1 MEAVEKKVGTLEEAL
16 RQLAQSQAQTQ
27 QSLRML
33 SEDSRHFKDEMG
45 AFKDEMRQDR
55 HEMNRKWGDL
65 AQSQAQTQQ
74 SLRMLSEDSR
84 HFKDEMSAFKDE
96 MGAFKDEMRQDRH
109 EMNRKWGDLA
119 NKMGT
124 LVEDIV
130 APNLPRIARE
140 DFGLEKE
147 PDDFMIHRHK
157 RKVKDSSRRREFDA
171 IAVYGDAVII
181 NETKSSPNSELVNE
195 FKKVLSELGEYFPE
209 FKGKRIIPIFSSLN
223 LPIDLVKHLSRQNIY
238 GLAMGEDTMKIVNK
252 DEVSPRLPKA

>member
-84 HFKDEMSAFKDE
+84 HFKDEM
-96 MGAFKDEMRQDRH
+96 RRDRH
-109 EMNRKWGDLA
+109 EMNKKWGDLA

>member
-1 MEAVEKKVGTLEEAL
+1 
-16 RQLAQSQAQTQ
+16 
-27 QSLRML
+27 
-33 SEDSRHFKDEMG
+33 
-45 AFKDEMRQDR
+45 MRQDR

-84 HFKDEMSAFKDE
+84 HFKDEM
-96 MGAFKDEMRQDRH
+96 RRDRH

-252 DEVSPRLPKA
+252 DEVSPRMPKA

>member
-1 MEAVEKKVGTLEEAL
+1 MEAVEKKVGTLEDAL

-33 SEDSRHFKDEMG
+33 SEDSRHFKDEM
-45 AFKDEMRQDR
+45 RQDR
-55 HEMNRKWGDL
+55 HEMNK
-65 AQSQAQTQQ
+65 
-74 SLRMLSEDSR
+74 
-84 HFKDEMSAFKDE
+84 
-96 MGAFKDEMRQDRH
+96 
-109 EMNRKWGDLA
+109 KWGDLA

-252 DEVSPRLPKA
+252 DEVSPRMPKA

>member
-1 MEAVEKKVGTLEEAL
+1 MEAVEKKVETLEDAL
-16 RQLAQSQAQTQ
+16 RHLAQSQAQTQ

-45 AFKDEMRQDR
+45 AFKDEMRR
-55 HEMNRKWGDL
+55 
-65 AQSQAQTQQ
+65 
-74 SLRMLSEDSR
+74 
-84 HFKDEMSAFKDE
+84 
-96 MGAFKDEMRQDRH
+96 DRH

-130 APNLPRIARE
+130 APNLPRIARDE
-140 DFGLEKE
+140 FGLEKE

-157 RKVKDSSRRREFDA
+157 RKVKDFSSRREFDA

-195 FKKVLSELGEYFPE
+195 FKKALSELGEYFPE
-209 FKGKRIIPIFSSLN
+209 FKGKRIIPIFSSLK

-252 DEVSPRLPKA
+252 DEVSARMPKA

>member
-33 SEDSRHFKDEMG
+33 SEDSRH
-45 AFKDEMRQDR
+45 
-55 HEMNRKWGDL
+55 
-65 AQSQAQTQQ
+65 
-74 SLRMLSEDSR
+74 
-84 HFKDEMSAFKDE
+84 FKDE

-171 IAVYGDAVII
+171 IAVYEDAVII